1 MGNEIYYCI
10 ACGIRVDGGRA
21 SGDRAHCA
29 ACLGVPPVP
38 PRRESSKR
46 VRKPSSALLAAVA
59 VVEPPPRSSG
69 APLLLGALAL
79 AAAIVAGVALRGPVP
94 QPVEPPPPPPA
105 PVVIAPAPLP
115 EAPAPPASGLAT
127 GAAAGKPAPPPAPTV
142 PAVDH
147 DLESRADA
155 AYDSLQ
161 EAAGALADEGRFDDA
176 LARIRAFPEEFR
188 RARVRTSLEGLR
200 RQIERRAR

>member
-29 ACLGVPPVP
+29 ACLGVPPVS

-46 VRKPSSALLAAVA
+46 IRKPSSALLTAVA

-79 AAAIVAGVALRGPVP
+79 AGAIVAGVALRSPAAK
-94 QPVEPPPPPPA
+94 PVEPPPPPSA
-105 PVVIAPAPLP
+105 PVVIAPAPPP
-115 EAPAPPASGLAT
+115 EAPSP
-127 GAAAGKPAPPPAPTV
+127 PAPPPAPTV

-188 RARVRTSLEGLR
+188 RARVWSSFEGLR